1 MNIQTDPYTEEVF
14 FAPRSNQKFANRD
27 NQVAYNNELAK
38 DRRDYLNKIDA
49 IIHRNWEILLGLLG
63 DHITTI
69 KSTEYLKGC
78 GYDFMFFNHLR
89 EIEGQY
95 YFASYDVGIR
105 EVAHN
110 NYKIINL
117 MSYE

>member
-27 NQVAYNNELAK
+27 NQVAYNNERAK
-38 DRRDYLNKIDA
+38 ELRDYHNNIDA
-49 IIHRNWEILLGLLG
+49 IVHRNWEILLGLLG

-89 EIEGQY
+89 EIEGHY

-105 EVAHN
+105 EVAPKK
-110 NYKIINL
+110 YELINF

>member
-89 EIEGQY
+89 EIEGHY

-105 EVAHN
+105 EVAPKK
-110 NYKIINL
+110 YELINF

>member
-14 FAPRSNQKFANRD
+14 LAPRSNQKFANRD

-89 EIEGQY
+89 EIEGHY

-105 EVAHN
+105 EVAPKK
-110 NYKIINL
+110 YELINF

>member
-1 MNIQTDPYTEEVF
+1 MNVQIDPHTEEVF
-14 FAPRSNQKFANRD
+14 VAPRSNQKFANRD

-38 DRRDYLNKIDA
+38 ERRDYLNKIDT

-69 KSTEYLKGC
+69 KSKEYLKGC
-78 GYDFMFFNHLR
+78 GYDFMYFNNLR
-89 EIEGQY
+89 EIEGHY

-105 EVAHN
+105 EVATKK
-110 NYKIINL
+110 YELINF

>member
-89 EIEGQY
+89 EIEGHF

>member
-1 MNIQTDPYTEEVF
+1 MNVQIDPHTEEVF
-14 FAPRSNQKFANRD
+14 VAPRSNQKFANRD

-38 DRRDYLNKIDA
+38 ERRDYLNKIDA

-89 EIEGQY
+89 EIEGHY

-105 EVAHN
+105 EVAPKK
-110 NYKIINL
+110 YELINF

>member
-1 MNIQTDPYTEEVF
+1 MNIQTDPHTEEVF
-14 FAPRSNQKFANRD
+14 VAPRSNQKFANRD

-49 IIHRNWEILLGLLG
+49 IIHRNWEILLRLLG
-63 DHITTI
+63 DHITTN
-69 KSTEYLKGC
+69 KSKEYLKGC

-89 EIEGQY
+89 EIEGHY

-105 EVAHN
+105 EIAHN